1 MLLERNGTRIELK
14 NPADIA
20 VFRKNGYVEIKQK
33 DEEPK
38 IDPNELAEDVLPPE
52 AEKSKKK

>member
-52 AEKSKKK
+52 AEKSKK